1 MRIALLAD
9 AFPPMATSAS
19 VQLRDLALELN
30 AQGHQ
35 VLAIIASPT
44 IDQPHVVEDVDGV
57 EVLRLQ
63 TRPTKDVGLIRRG
76 LAEALMSFDMLRNL
90 KTSPYADVTWDGIV
104 WYSPTIFLGPVVR
117 ALKRRSACRAYLI
130 LRDIFPD
137 WAVDVGVLKPG
148 LVYRL
153 FKFAEHFQY
162 ETADII
168 GVQSGGNLPYLQ
180 AKAPNLSAS
189 LEVLNNWLAPAP
201 SLPCSINLA
210 ETRLKGRLI
219 LVYAGNIGIAQG
231 LDIFFDLAAALRVR
245 EDIGFVFVGRGS
257 ELARL
262 KGRAIDEHLDN
273 VLFYDEIPA
282 KEVKA
287 LYEQCEIGLVSLDP
301 RHETHNIPGKFL
313 SYMEAGL
320 PVLASVNSDN
330 DLVAL
335 IQDNQVGKVLT
346 TPDVLGLRL
355 GLEELVAE
363 IATASDL
370 PERCRTL
377 ADRLFSAPAAA
388 LQIITGLEIAA

>member
-76 LAEALMSFDMLRNL
+76 LAEALMSFDMIKGL
-90 KTSPYADVTWDGIV
+90 KKSPYANIKWDGII
-104 WYSPTIFLGPVVR
+104 WYSPTIFLGPAVR
-117 ALKRRSACRAYLI
+117 TLKRRSACRTYLI

-137 WAVDVGVLKPG
+137 WAVDIGVLERG
-148 LVYRL
+148 LVYRF
-153 FKFAEHFQY
+153 FKVAELFQY
-162 ETADII
+162 ETADVI
-168 GVQSGGNLPYLQ
+168 GVQSAGNVPYLQ
-180 AKAPNLSAS
+180 ARAPRLSAR

-201 SLPCSINLA
+201 NLPCSINLA
-210 ETRLKGRLI
+210 ETSLKGRRI

-388 LQIITGLEIAA
+388 LQIIGRLRAAA